1 MARVATKGTAQAS
14 PSADKLDGGKAT
26 TGAWTPGPVD
36 ETADTTLNVGGAGVL
51 HQAQCTFTFAG
62 SMSPPTPPT
71 PVSDSS
77 TVVLSPKS
85 TTLRAGQ
92 TAVLLDGDS
101 AKDLFGNTV
110 QVSVP
115 PSSKLASS

>member
-14 PSADKLDGGKAT
+14 PSADKLDGGKAA
-26 TGAWTPGPVD
+26 TGAWAPAPGPVG
-36 ETADTTLNVGGAGVL
+36 ETPDTTLTVGGAAVL
-51 HQAQCTFTFAG
+51 HQAQCTFLFSG
-62 SMSPPTPPT
+62 STSSGSA
-71 PVSDSS
+71 VADSS
-77 TVVLSPKS
+77 TVVLTPKS

-101 AKDLFGNTV
+101 TSDSFGNTV